1 MGDLLAGGTTKMA
14 VTTTD
19 REATVPVDHID
30 TKSRGKLTKT
40 NGHACS
46 SRTLDF
52 YFMIEA
58 GVI

>member
-19 REATVPVDHID
+19 REAIVAVDHID
-30 TKSRGKLTKT
+30 TKSHGKLTKT

-46 SRTLDF
+46 GRTLDF

-58 GVI
+58 EE